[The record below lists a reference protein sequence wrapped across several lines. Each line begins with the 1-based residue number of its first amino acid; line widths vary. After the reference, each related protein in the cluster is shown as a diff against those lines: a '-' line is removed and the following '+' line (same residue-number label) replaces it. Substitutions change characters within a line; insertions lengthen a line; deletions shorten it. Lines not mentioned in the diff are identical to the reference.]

1 MKGRK
6 GGDENGEMETSM
18 CMCQMHI
25 YILRLQAINQIL
37 STFSSNHG
45 CCGNLSCP
53 YWDRQLLMIHDQL
66 CTTTLT
72 IDVTVGLDLFK
83 VIYGFYHKIHHH

>member
-1 MKGRK
+1 MYVSDAYIHSQDTGHQSNLVDIFQQPRLLRK
-6 GGDENGEMETSM
+6 SVMS
-18 CMCQMHI
+18 
-25 YILRLQAINQIL
+25 ILGSPVA
-37 STFSSNHG
+37 
-45 CCGNLSCP
+45 
-53 YWDRQLLMIHDQL
+53 HDQL